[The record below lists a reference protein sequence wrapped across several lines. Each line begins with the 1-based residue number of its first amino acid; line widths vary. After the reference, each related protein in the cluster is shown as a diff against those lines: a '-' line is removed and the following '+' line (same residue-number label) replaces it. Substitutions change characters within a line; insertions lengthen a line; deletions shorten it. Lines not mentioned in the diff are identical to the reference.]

1 MDSDFA
7 IVTLPPGLSAALGA
21 ERVLIEALAMYGTA
35 ALRGVY
41 TTWDVRSTG
50 FVGTVAVSVTQAQE
64 SALEALF
71 VAAHGLAA
79 SNDVST
85 VRDADVANTR
95 AKREGRY
102 VVRHTRPFA
111 VRRGDCR

>member
-7 IVTLPPGLSAALGA
+7 IVTLPSDLAASLGA
-21 ERVLIEALAMYGTA
+21 KRVLIEALTMHGTA
-35 ALRGVY
+35 ALRGIY
-41 TTWDVRSTG
+41 TAWEVRSAG
-50 FVGTVAVSVTQAQE
+50 FVGTVAVSVTQEQE

-111 VRRGDCR
+111 VRRGDIR

>member
-7 IVTLPPGLSAALGA
+7 IVTLPPDLAALLGA
-21 ERVLIEALAMYGTA
+21 DRVLIEALAMHGCA
-35 ALRGVY
+35 VIRGVY
-41 TTWDVRSTG
+41 TAWEVRSAG
-50 FVGTVAVSVTQAQE
+50 FDGTVATSVTRAQE

-79 SNDVST
+79 SNDAST

-95 AKREGRY
+95 TKREGRY
-102 VVRHTRPFA
+102 VVRHTRPQA
-111 VRRGDCR
+111 VRRGEYR

>member
-7 IVTLPPGLSAALGA
+7 IVTLPPDLASLLGA
-21 ERVLIEALAMYGTA
+21 DRVMIEALAMYGTA

-41 TTWDVRSTG
+41 TAWEVRSAG
-50 FVGTVAVSVTQAQE
+50 FVGTVAVSVTREQE